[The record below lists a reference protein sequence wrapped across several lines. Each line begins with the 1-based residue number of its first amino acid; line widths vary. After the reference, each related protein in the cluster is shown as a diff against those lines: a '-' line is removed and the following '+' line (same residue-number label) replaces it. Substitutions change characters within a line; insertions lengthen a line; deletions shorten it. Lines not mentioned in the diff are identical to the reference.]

1 MKRRVVVTGL
11 GVVAPNGI
19 GKKDFSDAIFA
30 GKSGI
35 AQITSLDTSNLKVK
49 IAGEVT
55 NFDPCD
61 YIPIHIYRKSDRFVH
76 LGLSAT
82 KLAMDDANILPDS
95 PFLKKASVVIGSGQ
109 GGLMF
114 HEQEII
120 KFVESQGTKKLSAS
134 AVPRITANAI
144 SAYIA
149 IQHDVHGIYRAQKT
163 IFQLYRN

>member
-11 GVVAPNGI
+11 GVLAPNGI
-19 GKKDFSDAIFA
+19 GRNQFGEAIFA

-82 KLAMDDANILPDS
+82 KLAMDDANILADS
-95 PFLKKASVVIGSGQ
+95 PFLKKAFVVIGGRDLRSARTKR
-109 GGLMF
+109 GGLGPNQKRY
-114 HEQEII
+114 H
-120 KFVESQGTKKLSAS
+120 AP
-134 AVPRITANAI
+134 AHANPP
-144 SAYIA
+144 
-149 IQHDVHGIYRAQKT
+149 QKSVLALLR
-163 IFQLYRN
+163 Q